1 MSRYSDEAEHLAFQA
16 GVHRH
21 LAENGGKEMAAASGS
36 VRPFA
41 FAVWATIFMN
51 VWVLT
56 MRARS
61 DSGS

>member
-1 MSRYSDEAEHLAFQA
+1 
-16 GVHRH
+16 
-21 LAENGGKEMAAASGS
+21 MAAVIGS
-36 VRPFA
+36 VLPFA
-41 FAVWATIFMN
+41 FAVSATIFMN